1 MIKLIM
7 ECVVRDE
14 AHADEI
20 AVKVCETFKIGVSV
34 QTVEVKAEEDDEA

>member
-1 MIKLIM
+1 MIKLTM

-20 AVKVCETFKIGVSV
+20 AVKVCETFMIGVV
-34 QTVEVKAEEDDEA
+34 VKTEEFKEDGDE